1 MMLPP
6 NGEPAMIEFRDASVA
21 ELDNLKTFLFEHG
34 PNPWNHLPVAGV
46 DEELALIAQG
56 KASALMAV
64 EQNELLGFAIF
75 YHSDILP
82 SRYLQYTGGQQP
94 AIYISE
100 VVVHKAH
107 AGQGIGNQ
115 LLIKIIERANPL
127 MESSAEAEIVAGAAE
142 ADGAEMASGA
152 GMVAGAKGTTALL
165 IDRHEENL
173 ASAGMM
179 RKAGFVTLKT
189 YLDLERRDYGSR
201 KTTVMAY
208 GLNGD

>member
-1 MMLPP
+1 MMLAP

-21 ELDNLKTFLFEHG
+21 ELDNLKIFLFEHG

-75 YHSDILP
+75 YHSDTLP

-115 LLIKIIERANPL
+115 LLIKIIERENPL
-127 MESSAEAEIVAGAAE
+127 MESSADAEIVAGGAE
-142 ADGAEMASGA
+142 ADGA
-152 GMVAGAKGTTALL
+152 GMIAGAKETTALL

>member
-1 MMLPP
+1 MMLAP

-75 YHSDILP
+75 YHSDTLP

-115 LLIKIIERANPL
+115 LLIKIIERENPL
-127 MESSAEAEIVAGAAE
+127 MESSADAEIVAGGAE
-142 ADGAEMASGA
+142 ADGA
-152 GMVAGAKGTTALL
+152 GMIAGAKETTALL

>member
-1 MMLPP
+1 MMLAP

-75 YHSDILP
+75 YHSDTLP

-127 MESSAEAEIVAGAAE
+127 MESSADAEIVAGAAE
-142 ADGAEMASGA
+142 ADGA
-152 GMVAGAKGTTALL
+152 GMIAGAKETTALL

>member
-1 MMLPP
+1 MMLAP

-75 YHSDILP
+75 YHSDTLP

-115 LLIKIIERANPL
+115 LLIKIIERENPL
-127 MESSAEAEIVAGAAE
+127 MESSADAE
-142 ADGAEMASGA
+142 
-152 GMVAGAKGTTALL
+152 MVAGIKMIAGAKETTALL

>member
-1 MMLPP
+1 MMLAP

-75 YHSDILP
+75 YHSDTLP

-127 MESSAEAEIVAGAAE
+127 MESSADAEIVAGGAE
-142 ADGAEMASGA
+142 ADGA
-152 GMVAGAKGTTALL
+152 GMVAGAKETTALL

>member
-1 MMLPP
+1 MMLAP

-75 YHSDILP
+75 YHSDTLP
-82 SRYLQYTGGQQP
+82 SRYLQYTDGQQP

-127 MESSAEAEIVAGAAE
+127 MESSTDAE
-142 ADGAEMASGA
+142 
-152 GMVAGAKGTTALL
+152 MVAGAEMIAGAKETTALL

-179 RKAGFVTLKT
+179 RKAGFVSLKT

>member
-1 MMLPP
+1 MMLAP

-75 YHSDILP
+75 YHSDTLP

-115 LLIKIIERANPL
+115 LLIKIIERENPL
-127 MESSAEAEIVAGAAE
+127 MESCADAEIVASGAE
-142 ADGAEMASGA
+142 ADGA
-152 GMVAGAKGTTALL
+152 GMIAGAKETTALL

>member
-1 MMLPP
+1 MMLAP

-75 YHSDILP
+75 YHSDTIP
-82 SRYLQYTGGQQP
+82 SRCLQYTDGQQP

-115 LLIKIIERANPL
+115 LLIKIIERENPL
-127 MESSAEAEIVAGAAE
+127 MESSADAE
-142 ADGAEMASGA
+142 
-152 GMVAGAKGTTALL
+152 MVAGLEMIAGAKETTALL

-179 RKAGFVTLKT
+179 RKAGFVSLKT

>member
-1 MMLPP
+1 MMLAP

-21 ELDNLKTFLFEHG
+21 ELDNLKTFVFEHG

-75 YHSDILP
+75 YHSDTLP

-115 LLIKIIERANPL
+115 LLIKIIERENPL
-127 MESSAEAEIVAGAAE
+127 MESSADAEIVAGGAE
-142 ADGAEMASGA
+142 ADGA
-152 GMVAGAKGTTALL
+152 GMIAGAKETTALL

>member
-1 MMLPP
+1 MMLAP
-6 NGEPAMIEFRDASVA
+6 NGEPAMIEFQDASVA

-75 YHSDILP
+75 YHSDTLP

-115 LLIKIIERANPL
+115 LLIKIIERENPL
-127 MESSAEAEIVAGAAE
+127 MESSADAEIVAGGAE
-142 ADGAEMASGA
+142 ADGA
-152 GMVAGAKGTTALL
+152 GMIAGAKETTALL

>member
-1 MMLPP
+1 MMLAP

-75 YHSDILP
+75 YHSDTLP

-115 LLIKIIERANPL
+115 LLIKIIERENPL
-127 MESSAEAEIVAGAAE
+127 MESSAAAEIVAGGAE
-142 ADGAEMASGA
+142 ADGA
-152 GMVAGAKGTTALL
+152 GMIAGAKETTALL

>member
-1 MMLPP
+1 
-6 NGEPAMIEFRDASVA
+6 MIEFRDASVA

-75 YHSDILP
+75 YHSDTLP

-115 LLIKIIERANPL
+115 LLIKIIERENPL
-127 MESSAEAEIVAGAAE
+127 MESSADAEIVAGGAE
-142 ADGAEMASGA
+142 ADGA
-152 GMVAGAKGTTALL
+152 GMIAGAKETTALL

>member
-1 MMLPP
+1 
-6 NGEPAMIEFRDASVA
+6 MIEFRDSSVA
-21 ELDNLKTFLFEHG
+21 ELDKLRTFLFEHG

-56 KASALMAV
+56 KASALMAT

-75 YHSDILP
+75 YHRNTLP
-82 SRYLQYTGGQQP
+82 TRYLQYTRDNQP

-115 LLIKIIERANPL
+115 LLMHIIERANPL
-127 MESSAEAEIVAGAAE
+127 VGSPTGPKEP
-142 ADGAEMASGA
+142 
-152 GMVAGAKGTTALL
+152 TALL

-189 YLDLERRDYGSR
+189 YLDLERRDYGSC
-201 KTTVMAY
+201 KTTLMAY

>member
-1 MMLPP
+1 MMLAP
-6 NGEPAMIEFRDASVA
+6 NGELAMIEFRDASVA

-75 YHSDILP
+75 YHSDTLP

-115 LLIKIIERANPL
+115 LLIKIIERENPL
-127 MESSAEAEIVAGAAE
+127 MESSADAEIVAGGAE
-142 ADGAEMASGA
+142 ADGA
-152 GMVAGAKGTTALL
+152 GMIAGAKETTALL